1 MVNCSSLQFVMFG
14 SVKNAYIFLLDKKK
28 WMMME
33 IVDKS
38 DGRIIWYL
46 FVGLNLRFCPFYMI
60 RKICVFSINMIRETD

>member
-1 MVNCSSLQFVMFG
+1 
-14 SVKNAYIFLLDKKK
+14 
-28 WMMME
+28 ME